1 MQQSRLFDDSP
12 RQGFAT
18 EEELVAGCR
27 SLQRG
32 GDAASPQVEVL
43 REAILSGADPLGD
56 AFLALRSPATRRTM
70 GAVYTPAAIVES
82 MLGWLEGV
90 GSPSRLVDP
99 GAGSGRFLLA
109 AARRFPRSE
118 LIAIEPDPLAA
129 LMLRANAA
137 VLGFTERLRVLACDY
152 REAALEPH
160 AGVTA
165 FIGNPPYVRHHDISS
180 AWKDWYRS
188 ACLAHGVKASALAGL
203 HLHFFVQTLRLARPG
218 DLGVYITAAE
228 WLDVN
233 YGAALRSLLVDALGG
248 LEVRVLAPQVQA
260 FPGTASTAA
269 ITGFRV
275 GEREAPM
282 HLRSVASCAELN
294 SPAVGRVIERD
305 ALRSQPRWSV
315 LVRQGPAP
323 VPGTITVGE
332 LFRVHR
338 GQVTGAN
345 EIWVRGAGSALI
357 PPRLKL
363 HAVTRARDLIDAGEC
378 LSDIDRLKQVVEL
391 PQDLDDLLDEEQEP
405 VRRFL
410 DWARSQGADQGYIAR
425 HRKAWWSVGLREP
438 APILCTYMGRR
449 PPHFARNS
457 CAARHINIAHGLYPR
472 QPLQPELLDRIVRWL
487 NRNVDV
493 SSGRTYSGGLTKFEP
508 RELERLALPDFASL
522 PA

>member
-1 MQQSRLFDDSP
+1 MQQAPLFEESLP
-12 RQGFAT
+12 TGFET
-18 EEELVAGCR
+18 EEDLAAACQRLLREGAGGSSLR
-27 SLQRG
+27 SARDAIRG
-32 GDAASPQVEVL
+32 GS
-43 REAILSGADPLGD
+43 DPLGD
-56 AFLALRSPATRRTM
+56 AFLALRSPARRRGT
-70 GAVYTPAAIVES
+70 GAVYTPMPIVAA
-82 MLGWLEGV
+82 MLDWLGARAE
-90 GSPSRLVDP
+90 PRRLVDP

-109 AARRFPRSE
+109 AGRRWPSCE
-118 LIAIEPDPLAA
+118 LIAIEPDPLAGQ
-129 LMLRANAA
+129 MLRANAA
-137 VLGFTERLRVLACDY
+137 VLGLASRLQVLAQDY
-152 REAALEPH
+152 REVSLPQH
-160 AGVTA
+160 PGVTA
-165 FIGNPPYVRHHDISS
+165 FIGNPPYVRHHDI
-180 AWKDWYRS
+180 APVWKDWYRQ
-188 ACLAHGVKASALAGL
+188 ACGDYGVKASALAGL

-218 DLGVYITAAE
+218 DLGVYVTAAE

-233 YGAALRSLLVDALGG
+233 YGAALRSLLLDQLGG
-248 LEVRVLAPQVQA
+248 LEIRVLEPQVQA

-294 SPAVGRVIERD
+294 GPADGRLIERD
-305 ALRSQPRWSV
+305 ALRSMPRWSA

-323 VPGTITVGE
+323 APGTVTVGE

-345 EIWVRGAGSALI
+345 DIWVRGAGSALI

-391 PQDLDDLLDEEQEP
+391 PQQLDDLLDEEREP

-410 DWARSQGADQGYIAR
+410 DWARSQGAHEGYIAR
-425 HRKAWWSVGLREP
+425 HRRAWWSVGLREP

-449 PPHFARNS
+449 PPHFARNT
-457 CAARHINIAHGLYPR
+457 CAARHINVAHGLYPR

-508 RELERLALPDFASL
+508 RELERLTLPDLASL